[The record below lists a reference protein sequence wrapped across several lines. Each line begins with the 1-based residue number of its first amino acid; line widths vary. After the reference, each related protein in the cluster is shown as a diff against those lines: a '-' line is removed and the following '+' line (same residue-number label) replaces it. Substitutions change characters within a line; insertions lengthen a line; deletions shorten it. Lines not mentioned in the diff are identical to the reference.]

1 MGRGAVGEGCGRG
14 SGIYSFR
21 TRAGTVHP
29 PAEGATWDHE
39 TVLVP
44 GFAQYTV
51 ATVLDDATA
60 GMAYESLGTDA
71 AGVTGFN
78 VHFARFSLAVLGE

>member
-1 MGRGAVGEGCGRG
+1 MPSPVVAATSRRRG
-14 SGIYSFR
+14 SGI
-21 TRAGTVHP
+21 TRASASRMAAT
-29 PAEGATWDHE
+29 EGATWDHE

-51 ATVLDDATA
+51 ATVLDDATV